1 MAISV
6 SIHQTKL
13 HKLFCRHVK
22 HILFHFNSQAIFT
35 CYKCTCICTGYMYI
49 KAIRHALSIE
59 SNDAIMGC
67 FARMFFIFG
76 LVDCFVLVI
85 AVEPHSKIK
94 GI

>member
-1 MAISV
+1 ML
-6 SIHQTKL
+6 QMYMYL
-13 HKLFCRHVK
+13 HRV
-22 HILFHFNSQAIFT
+22 
-35 CYKCTCICTGYMYI
+35 YVYI

-67 FARMFFIFG
+67 FASMFFIFG

-94 GI
+94 GIYKDM

>member
-1 MAISV
+1 
-6 SIHQTKL
+6 
-13 HKLFCRHVK
+13 
-22 HILFHFNSQAIFT
+22 
-35 CYKCTCICTGYMYI
+35 MYI

-67 FARMFFIFG
+67 FASMFFIFG

-94 GI
+94 GIYKDM